1 MTTKISIE
9 RFIENFYL
17 LNNKNLEDIVK
28 DYIEKRRRLSKEKR
42 EEIYRLVLD
51 IEYSRDVCR
60 YLGIKYWDIRVI
72 DEIKIWLTLV
82 NTLGL

>member
-28 DYIEKRRRLSKEKR
+28 DYIEKRKRLSKEKR

>member
-9 RFIENFYL
+9 KFIENFYL
-17 LNNKNLEDIVK
+17 LNNKNLEDIIK
-28 DYIEKRRRLSKEKR
+28 DYIEKRKRLSKEKR

-72 DEIKIWLTLV
+72 DEIKIWLALV
-82 NTLGL
+82 NTL